1 MKGMKQKL
9 AALFCDRENRIDN
22 TKTITFLSFV
32 LGWIVALIA
41 VFKGSTDAVYF
52 FAVMVGAGSGLTVTK
67 GVVDIKQKAQSKVKE
82 PL

>member
-1 MKGMKQKL
+1 MKGVKKKL
-9 AALFCDRENRIDN
+9 AEIFCDRGNRIDN

-32 LGWIVALIA
+32 LGWIVALVA

-67 GVVDIKQKAQSKVKE
+67 GVVDIKQKAQPQVKE
-82 PL
+82 SL